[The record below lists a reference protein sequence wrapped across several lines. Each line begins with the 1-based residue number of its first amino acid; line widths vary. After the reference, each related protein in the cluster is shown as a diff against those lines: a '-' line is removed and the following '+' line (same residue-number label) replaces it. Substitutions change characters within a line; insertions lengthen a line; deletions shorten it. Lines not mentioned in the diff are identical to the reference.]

1 MVATHSVNGI
11 TIGTIII
18 GKKKNHKLLSTME
31 HKAQKILPNK
41 QCLQT
46 NLKQQYFNLPYL
58 KPVTHY

>member
-1 MVATHSVNGI
+1 MVLLLVLLLLE
-11 TIGTIII
+11 
-18 GKKKNHKLLSTME
+18 KKKNHKLLSTME